1 MASICKKT
9 RKGRADIENSGYYR
23 CFALNQNDSLVK
35 DIAAMLSEIQAMV
48 ICNGNNLDGDIIPN
62 ALFNSNNVKQKA
74 TSSSIDVA
82 NTCGHFSKFKV
93 LKTDC
98 AEIEKKKAIELD
110 YLILSEDKIEIFE
123 IKDGDNFDT
132 KKSEGEINSLTKVA
146 EFFKDKNPNK
156 AVSYHVVMWNATDIK
171 KTSFKVKD
179 LPEDCLLTGK
189 QFCKIANCDFDKISQ
204 HRRDLAKEK
213 REWALT
219 QVLTIAE
226 KINTSNESIENNDTQ
241 EIKENIEN

>member
-1 MASICKKT
+1 MASNARKT

-74 TSSSIDVA
+74 TSSSIDVT
-82 NTCGHFSKFKV
+82 NTCGHFSKFKL

-98 AEIEKKKAIELD
+98 AKIEKKKAIELD
-110 YLILSEDKIEIFE
+110 YLILSDDKIEIFE

-132 KKSEGEINSLTKVA
+132 KKSEGEINSLKIVA
-146 EFFKDKNPNK
+146 EFFTEKTPDKT
-156 AVSYHVVMWNATDIK
+156 VTYHVVMWNATDIK

-226 KINTSNESIENNDTQ
+226 KINRIKEDNDTK
-241 EIKENIEN
+241 EITENIEINKN